1 MMRPTSSVSF
11 CEGQFNLTSRVIC
24 KPTYISNNKHVKES
38 LNMKKLN
45 QFQQFN
51 FSAWQKG
58 KKFMISGVKYNEKK
72 DCVSLDVIITEDET
86 DYGDDSVTN
95 VYEKFKVHLINE
107 TDMEDVDKYAV
118 KSIIVFKRVGK
129 CTVWGDYNTQL
140 SVEAEVEVI
149 E

>member
-1 MMRPTSSVSF
+1 
-11 CEGQFNLTSRVIC
+11 
-24 KPTYISNNKHVKES
+24 
-38 LNMKKLN
+38 MKKLN

-129 CTVWGDYNTQL
+129 CTVWGDYNSQL
-140 SVEAEVEVI
+140 SVEAEVEVV
-149 E
+149 EQ